1 MYWIYDLPTSA
12 TGLVIT
18 LLFLLPAL
26 LGLMAARTWIYRT
39 FRLSDETNESVNGFV
54 AGTGVLYGLLLGLV
68 AVATWQN
75 YDSANTLASKE
86 ASSVAALYRD
96 VCAFPEP
103 ERRELQ
109 DHLDNYLHD
118 VIEVAWPAHRRGEIP
133 RGGTVILSKFQ
144 RVLAAYQPATANQQ
158 VMLAEALTAFNK
170 LVEARR
176 MRIDSVT
183 TGLPSVFWVVIIAGA
198 FLSIGLTYAFHLPS
212 LKTHLLLTGTYS
224 LFVGFLIFLV
234 AALDN
239 PFRGELSVSSES
251 YELVLKGLT
260 DLDPGKPLDGT
271 L

>member
-1 MYWIYDLPTSA
+1 MYWIYELPTWA
-12 TGLVIT
+12 MGLVVT
-18 LLFLLPAL
+18 LSFLLPAL
-26 LGLMAARTWIYRT
+26 LALMAARTWIYRT

-54 AGTGVLYGLLLGLV
+54 AATGVLYGLLLGLV

-96 VCAFPEP
+96 VSAFPVP

-109 DHLDNYLHD
+109 AHLENYLHY
-118 VIEVAWPAHRRGEIP
+118 VIDVAWPAHRNGEVP
-133 RGGTVILSKFQ
+133 RGGAVILSKFQ
-144 RVLAAYQPATANQQ
+144 GVLAAYQPTTANQQ
-158 VMLAEALTAFNK
+158 VILAEALTAFNT

-176 MRIDSVT
+176 MRMDSVT

-198 FLSIGLTYAFHLPS
+198 VLSIALTYAFHLPS
-212 LKTHLLLTGTYS
+212 LKTHLLLTGIFS

-239 PFRGELSVSSES
+239 PFRGELSVSPES
-251 YELVLKGLT
+251 YTLVLQGLL
-260 DLDPGKPLDGT
+260 DLDPT
-271 L
+271 QQIH